1 MQQLKTLDFSVRFI
15 AHHLHLKRIKKNDPV
30 RYVSK
35 SREYGKWTKEYMT
48 DLGPTF
54 IKLGQVLSTRND
66 LLSAEFIEEI
76 EGLQDDVLPIPY
88 DDIRDNVTIGNIDSV
103 SSQVFKSA
111 SIGQI
116 HMAVLDNGNR
126 AVCKFLRPNVRERM
140 ENDLKLF
147 NVFFDI
153 SSKFVNNSEFKMLQE
168 SVKRMIDET
177 DYLIERENG
186 ERFYKTMKPLNYVIV
201 PRVSEKL
208 SNENLIVMEYVN
220 GIKITDVETI
230 DKYKIDKQELVKNL
244 IRSYIHQVMK
254 VGYFHA
260 DPHPGNISVSP
271 SGKLIFYDFGLM
283 VELNTELKSVL
294 SELIVHMNN
303 KDVKQIVGL
312 LVRNKLIIPTT
323 NIEYVEEFFAI
334 LVEYFGDAD
343 MDALYN
349 KMLDSGI
356 RKEMG
361 GDVPFQLPLEVLYV
375 IKTFVTI
382 EGICTTLDPEFN
394 YSKYLDSLAGE
405 FISENV
411 DMGSITTNI
420 LQIPIQIQSIS
431 QSMYDVEKSKSAM
444 MSKMK
449 KTNKRMK
456 KSQYSMVCA
465 LLAQSL
471 FESGHGKLSSV
482 PAILAV
488 YFIMF

>member
-1 MQQLKTLDFSVRFI
+1 
-15 AHHLHLKRIKKNDPV
+15 
-30 RYVSK
+30 
-35 SREYGKWTKEYMT
+35 
-48 DLGPTF
+48 
-54 IKLGQVLSTRND
+54 
-66 LLSAEFIEEI
+66 
-76 EGLQDDVLPIPY
+76 
-88 DDIRDNVTIGNIDSV
+88 
-103 SSQVFKSA
+103 
-111 SIGQI
+111 
-116 HMAVLDNGNR
+116 
-126 AVCKFLRPNVRERM
+126 
-140 ENDLKLF
+140 
-147 NVFFDI
+147 
-153 SSKFVNNSEFKMLQE
+153 MLQE